1 MLRLIFLT
9 SGDFEFPTWINEI
22 EHLGRM
28 YCLKEMQETY
38 DKTDE
43 DATDAADASGED
55 PDQGGNSIAKKFVW
69 ETTLILALEK
79 LKNCLS

>member
-1 MLRLIFLT
+1 
-9 SGDFEFPTWINEI
+9 
-22 EHLGRM
+22 M

-55 PDQGGNSIAKKFVW
+55 PDQGGNSIAKNWF
-69 ETTLILALEK
+69 EK
-79 LKNCLS
+79 PL